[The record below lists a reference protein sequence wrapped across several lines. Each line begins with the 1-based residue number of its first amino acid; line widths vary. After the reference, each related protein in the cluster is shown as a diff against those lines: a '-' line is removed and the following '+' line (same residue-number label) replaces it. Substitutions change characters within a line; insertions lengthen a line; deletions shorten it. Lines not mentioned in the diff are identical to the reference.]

1 MARANVDSPDLR
13 LDPLADRPNPDVLIP
28 AWAERAGP
36 GTLRAEIGDLDPLA
50 RILAT
55 TDGTVTEILEAW
67 ADDNVAV
74 GQLSQREESL
84 ARPVALL
91 DATTRSLVMRRDVLL
106 VGARSKRPLL
116 YAESLILA
124 ARLPAPIREG
134 LRRGRTPIGKLLRTH
149 RLETYREFLY
159 LGRATA
165 GPLGLQFRISA
176 ADPLIERTYR
186 IFAGGRPIMLI
197 NEKFPA
203 RMRHGWIA

>member
-1 MARANVDSPDLR
+1 
-13 LDPLADRPNPDVLIP
+13 VLIP
-28 AWAERAGP
+28 AWAERAGA